1 MRRFFAVVERE
12 YMERVRSKWFVIATL
27 FGPLFFGA
35 LMVVPVWLGIRS
47 ARTAETPRI
56 SILDATGTELGARIA
71 DRLSGG
77 IFGDTTMARVIRVSP
92 LELAAAETTATR
104 AVMNGEV
111 SGFLVLPPTAAADTL
126 LRYAGRNAAI
136 PLDMERVERAARDGM
151 LTFRLERQGV
161 RPELVLGVMRASLSV
176 AADQI
181 TERGR
186 GGSGRIRFVFAA
198 AIAVML
204 YIAILVHGQS
214 VLRGVLE
221 EKTTRVAEVVVA
233 SVRPEV
239 LLAGKVIGIGAVG
252 LTQIVVWILSGLAMA
267 RWRAPIMR
275 AVGLPEIPLAL
286 PEITAG
292 ALVLLA
298 IFFLL
303 GFILYAA
310 VFAAVG
316 GMVSSEQEAQQ
327 AAQPLMLI
335 VFAPLILMQPV
346 LLNPTTGLA
355 RAAGWIPFT
364 APIIMPLRLSL
375 VEVPASEIAISL
387 AASVIACGVAVWV
400 AARIYRVGVLMY
412 GKRATLREVARWV
425 LR

>member
-1 MRRFFAVVERE
+1 MRFFAIVQRE
-12 YMERVRSKWFVIATL
+12 YLERVRSKWFVIATL
-27 FGPLFFGA
+27 FGPLFLGA
-35 LMVVPVWLGIRS
+35 VMVVPLWLGVRS
-47 ARTAETPRI
+47 AATAEQPRI

-77 IFGDTTMARVIRVSP
+77 VLGDTTTTTVIRVSP
-92 LELAAAETTATR
+92 AELAAAESTATR
-104 AVMNGEV
+104 AVMDGEV
-111 SGFLVLPPTAAADTL
+111 SGFLVLRPTAAMDTI
-126 LRYAGRNAAI
+126 LRYAGRNAAF
-136 PLDMERVERAARDGM
+136 PLDMQRVERAARDGM

-161 RPELVLGVMRASLSV
+161 RPDVVLGVMQIPLSV
-176 AADQI
+176 ATEQI

-186 GGSGRIRFVFAA
+186 GGSGRIRFIFAG
-198 AIAVML
+198 AIALML

-239 LLAGKVIGIGAVG
+239 LLGGKVIGIGAVG

-275 AVGLPEIPLAL
+275 AVGLPGTPLDL
-286 PEITAG
+286 PEITAS

-298 IFFLL
+298 LFFLL
-303 GFILYAA
+303 GFVLYAA

-346 LLNPTTGLA
+346 LMNPTTGLS
-355 RAAGWIPFT
+355 RAASWIPFS
-364 APIIMPLRLSL
+364 APILMPLRLSL
-375 VEVPASEIAISL
+375 VPVPASEIAISL
-387 AASVIACGVAVWV
+387 VASVIACGVAVWV

-425 LR
+425 MR